1 MLAFTPVR
9 IVEGLVAGFFALFG
23 KKYEKTF
30 RVARNA
36 LLDLAK
42 RLFSYV
48 RRVSSHLDHKPSRWS
63 NTGLLG
69 EIQVTL
75 RILIAARARTL
86 LLHVSIGS
94 G

>member
-1 MLAFTPVR
+1 M
-9 IVEGLVAGFFALFG
+9 
-23 KKYEKTF
+23 
-30 RVARNA
+30 ARNA

-75 RILIAARARTL
+75 RILIAARARTQSMDL
-86 LLHVSIGS
+86 SIYRVGTDTVQGLKS
-94 G
+94 FMGMKRAARLS